1 MNLKLVKLDETYKD
15 LLIDMIN
22 EWKNYK
28 SNNPD
33 DLTPYAIFKNDCYDF
48 SYYLKNLEV
57 KEGNTKLVPDS
68 TFFCI
73 RY

>member
-15 LLIDMIN
+15 LLMDMLN

-33 DLTPYAIFKNDCYDF
+33 DLTPCAIFKNDCNNF
-48 SYYLKNLEV
+48 SLSIFSFNITIYIFIH
-57 KEGNTKLVPDS
+57 S
-68 TFFCI
+68 IF
-73 RY
+73 